1 VLTTKGFS
9 VIANVFGG
17 FFVVWSGQLGV
28 GITLPLG
35 VLMQI
40 HPCSL
45 ASLVPGN
52 GIILSTFFIYHSL
65 QLSLANLKASQGN
78 VTRAWV
84 GWSELLIY
92 RCLTTTKSESKFLR
106 TLALFQLVSIHS

>member
-1 VLTTKGFS
+1 M
-9 VIANVFGG
+9 
-17 FFVVWSGQLGV
+17 VWSGQLGV

-65 QLSLANLKASQGN
+65 L
-78 VTRAWV
+78 
-84 GWSELLIY
+84 
-92 RCLTTTKSESKFLR
+92 
-106 TLALFQLVSIHS
+106 

>member
-1 VLTTKGFS
+1 M
-9 VIANVFGG
+9 
-17 FFVVWSGQLGV
+17 VWSGQLGV

-65 QLSLANLKASQGN
+65 QRAIISLSNLTEPIALQD
-78 VTRAWV
+78 TTHFR
-84 GWSELLIY
+84 LIIK
-92 RCLTTTKSESKFLR
+92 TAKS
-106 TLALFQLVSIHS
+106 H